1 MRDKWWE
8 FSNGPRLCRARTM
21 KTILVTASGGPSTLS
36 FSRSL
41 RDADPQRTRYR
52 LIGTDCDAYNI
63 HRSEVDV
70 AYLCPKASD
79 PAYIPFL
86 VNLIKKEGIEFIHSQ
101 PEIEAYTIGKH
112 REVIQQTGCTLF
124 MPAQQTIELLRDKWE
139 SYRIWQQAGIKVP
152 ENVFLHSVDDL
163 KVAFEKF
170 GQDIWIRETV
180 GAAGKG
186 SLSRPSFETALNH
199 LNQSK
204 AWGHAV
210 AAEHLGRETVTWQ
223 SIWHDGRLV
232 VAQGR
237 RRHSWAFGN
246 RTQSGVTGLT
256 GVGETVGDPALDELA
271 VRCVRAADPNP
282 NGIFSVDFTEDL
294 KGVPNP
300 TEINIAKFFT
310 THHFITR
317 AGCNMPEILVQLAFG
332 EYKGPYQVCNP
343 CVSGMLWIRGIDINP
358 VLVSKNDVEKKMAEY
373 RVLVNP
379 LH

>member
-1 MRDKWWE
+1 M
-8 FSNGPRLCRARTM
+8 M
-21 KTILVTASGGPSTLS
+21 KTILATASGGPSTLS
-36 FSRSL
+36 FTRSL
-41 RDADPQRTRYR
+41 RDADPDRTRYR
-52 LIGTDCDAYNI
+52 LIGTDCDAYNL
-63 HRSEVDV
+63 HRSEVDA
-70 AYLCPKASD
+70 AYLCPKAND

-86 VNLIKKEGIEFIHSQ
+86 INLIRKEGIEFIHSQ
-101 PEIEAYTIGKH
+101 PEIEAFTIGKH
-112 REVIQQTGCTLF
+112 REVIRRAGCTLF
-124 MPAQQTIELLRDKWE
+124 LPAQKTIELLRDKWE

-152 ENVFLHSVDDL
+152 ENVFLYSVDDL
-163 KVAFEKF
+163 KVAFERF

-186 SLSRPSFETALNH
+186 SHSRPSFETALNH
-199 LNQSK
+199 LNQSN

-246 RTQSGVTGLT
+246 RAQSGVTGLT

-271 VRCVRAADPNP
+271 IRCIRATDAKP
-282 NGIFSVDFTEDL
+282 NGIFSVDFTYDL

-317 AGCNMPEILVQLAFG
+317 AGCNMPQILVELAFG
-332 EYKGPYQVCNP
+332 TYQGPYEVLNP
-343 CVSGMLWIRGIDINP
+343 CESGLLWIRGID
-358 VLVSKNDVEKKMAEY
+358 VEPALLPKSEVKAKVADY
-373 RVLVNP
+373 QALLAYVVK
-379 LH
+379 